1 MSQASPSEFVNF
13 VTVPVL
19 RAVAA
24 HALRCFPDECC
35 GYITDA
41 GLVECTNAQAS
52 GVHPTVPERG
62 AETGFVIAGAE
73 LLAFARSFDGLAPA
87 RVVYHSHT
95 NGRAYFSEVDR
106 DIARGAGYP
115 VHHLVIGVDEAG
127 PTEAALF
134 DGAFVEIAR
143 WPREVLR

>member
-52 GVHPTVPERG
+52 GAHPTVPERG

-127 PTEAALF
+127 PTE
-134 DGAFVEIAR
+134 
-143 WPREVLR
+143 